1 MKTLEA
7 GNGTLSPNGVHTP
20 LQSPVTPTQVQLQGC
35 AEKLVLMRQVPLEC
49 DINIAVNG
57 SLEAKVAKPK
67 HPFTAILISRSRGTC
82 LILVRDVPPG
92 LMGNPSAAM
101 GK

>member
-20 LQSPVTPTQVQLQGC
+20 IQSPVTPTQVQLQGC
-35 AEKLVLMRQVPLEC
+35 AEKLVLMRQVPLER

-57 SLEAKVAKPK
+57 SFWVEVA
-67 HPFTAILISRSRGTC
+67 
-82 LILVRDVPPG
+82 
-92 LMGNPSAAM
+92 NP
-101 GK
+101 